1 MGLPERDD
9 PPAIYDEESKQE
21 LFGRGPS
28 KVGLELYEVIA
39 IVLAIV
45 GAAVGF
51 DKIGNG
57 SQWILLAAILVLL
70 FGLIIAL
77 NPGRREP

>member
-1 MGLPERDD
+1 MGLPASDE
-9 PPAIYDEESKQE
+9 PPAISEEETKQE

-28 KVGLELYEVIA
+28 VVGLEAYEVIA
-39 IVLAIV
+39 ILLAIV

-51 DKIGNG
+51 DQIANG
-57 SQWILLAAILVLL
+57 SQWILLAAILVIL

-77 NPGRREP
+77 NPGRRE

>member
-1 MGLPERDD
+1 MAARQSDE
-9 PPAIYDEESKQE
+9 PPAISGEESRQE

-28 KVGLELYEVIA
+28 KVGLEAYEVIA

-51 DKIGNG
+51 DRISNG
-57 SQWILLAAILVLL
+57 SQWILLAAIIVLL
-70 FGLIIAL
+70 FGLIIAT
-77 NPGRREP
+77 NPDRRE

>member
-1 MGLPERDD
+1 MALPGS
-9 PPAIYDEESKQE
+9 DEPSSIQEEEANQE

-28 KVGLELYEVIA
+28 KVGLEAYEVIA

-51 DKIGNG
+51 DQISNG
-57 SQWILLAAILVLL
+57 SQWILLAAIIVIL

-77 NPGRREP
+77 NPARHE